1 MTSLESFQIKNI
13 LRFIL
18 RKWANIIL
26 CGKKYRAIGE
36 EKGTDL
42 FFT

>member
-18 RKWANIIL
+18 RKRANIIL
-26 CGKKYRAIGE
+26 CGKKYRAIGTE
-36 EKGTDL
+36 VDD
-42 FFT
+42 